1 MKVHH
6 IEKNVDSNLDKIH
19 SQNNYS
25 FHENSEQEFT
35 PKLFSEEQN
44 NLDDNELNNNKDS
57 NETEQLFDQDS
68 NDEEEFEIPAFL
80 RRQNFNE

>member
-19 SQNNYS
+19 SQNNS

-35 PKLFSEEQN
+35 
-44 NLDDNELNNNKDS
+44 
-57 NETEQLFDQDS
+57 
-68 NDEEEFEIPAFL
+68 
-80 RRQNFNE
+80 